1 MLCDAPRGAPRFLN
15 PTFGELK
22 CRAASKSFGFY
33 AGDAAMSDQND
44 TKHDA

>member
-15 PTFGELK
+15 PAFSELK
-22 CRAASKSFGFY
+22 GRAATKPFGLY

>member
-1 MLCDAPRGAPRFLN
+1 MLCDAQRGAPRFLD
-15 PTFGELK
+15 PAFGELK
-22 CRAASKSFGFY
+22 GRAATKSFGLY